1 MTQSNV
7 RKIVMAVLSLPAAF
21 MLTVISAD
29 MAGRYRL
36 PNIRA
41 TGQPNYIVPRL
52 GVRHD
57 FGTYIEAGFF
67 GEMFSV

>member
-29 MAGRYRL
+29 MAGRYRF
-36 PNIRA
+36 RTFGDWA
-41 TGQPNYIVPRL
+41 T
-52 GVRHD
+52 
-57 FGTYIEAGFF
+57 
-67 GEMFSV
+67 